1 MEGSGSFTLKIISE
15 NGDRRS
21 VKQSFAVL
29 SFHGG
34 FPLQKPRMLVRL
46 IRTCFVRKQGGC
58 GNYNNPSLFRGG
70 FCRIATNA
78 DLSRKPGT
86 ARRPPDL
93 WINLCECNEHR
104 ESEALEMAFVDKAC
118 GFEKKCRFSRLQN
131 TRERMKEHE

>member
-70 FCRIATNA
+70 FCRIATNV
-78 DLSRKPGT
+78 
-86 ARRPPDL
+86 
-93 WINLCECNEHR
+93 CECNEHR
-104 ESEALEMAFVDKAC
+104 ESGALEMAFVVKSEDLKRKAGDC
-118 GFEKKCRFSRLQN
+118 LQ
-131 TRERMKEHE
+131 ESEVFGKSM